1 MPKLLIVVLDSNIW
15 MEHQLLRSR
24 LGAALIHKLIQAKG
38 KIGLPEIVE
47 MELKSRVREIAKN
60 AFDGIHRHGR
70 ALQNLS
76 GHTVRLTLPKEEQLG
91 DGTQLRL
98 EELKNLVLRLPFK
111 IEHARKALNKVIGRI
126 PPNTAKS
133 EQFRD
138 TAIWEA
144 TLEKANDFDVHF
156 VTTDNGFF
164 ENKESGKVLAS
175 ALKEEAEAS
184 PGIIECHYSLEACL
198 RALEAAAVPE
208 DTDLVLDLIEQE
220 IKSDLASAAAGKGF
234 SLGGRD
240 SGEVELFPTEN
251 PSAAAI
257 KFSMSFAIADD
268 TTAREEVR
276 NDATVKAV
284 GVGTFDPINKSLT
297 DVHFDSQ
304 DFRWQDDHG
313 KWHQARN
320 HFVRMRAIAIG
331 EVGETFEPV
340 WFEGIGGDRTA
351 G

>member
-1 MPKLLIVVLDSNIW
+1 MPKPLIVVLDSNIW
-15 MEHQLLRSR
+15 MEHQLLRSA
-24 LGAALIHKLIQAKG
+24 LGAALIHKLIRANG

-47 MELKSRVREIAKN
+47 MELKSRVREFAKK
-60 AFDGIHRHGR
+60 AFNDIHRHGR
-70 ALQNLS
+70 TLHNLS
-76 GHTVRLTLPKEEQLG
+76 GHKVRLRLPEEEQLG

-98 EELKNLVLRLPFK
+98 EELGNLVLRLPFK
-111 IEHARKALNKVIGRI
+111 FEHAQKALKKVIGRI

-144 TLEKANDFDVHF
+144 TLEKASDFDIHF
-156 VTTDNGFF
+156 VTGDNGFF
-164 ENKESGKVLAS
+164 ENQESRKVLAS
-175 ALKEEAEAS
+175 ALKEEVEAS
-184 PGIIECHYSLEACL
+184 PGIIECHDSLGACL
-198 RALEAAAVPE
+198 HALEAASVPE
-208 DTDLVLDLIEQE
+208 DTDLVLDMIEQE
-220 IKSDLASAAAGKGF
+220 IKSDLASAAATKGF

-240 SGEVELFPTEN
+240 SGEVELFPTEI

-268 TTAREEVR
+268 TTAREVAR
-276 NDATVKAV
+276 SDATVKAV

-313 KWHQARN
+313 EWHQARN
-320 HFVRMRAIAIG
+320 VFGRITIG
-331 EVGETFEPV
+331 GVGETFEPV
-340 WFEGIGGDRTA
+340 WFEGIVGDRTA